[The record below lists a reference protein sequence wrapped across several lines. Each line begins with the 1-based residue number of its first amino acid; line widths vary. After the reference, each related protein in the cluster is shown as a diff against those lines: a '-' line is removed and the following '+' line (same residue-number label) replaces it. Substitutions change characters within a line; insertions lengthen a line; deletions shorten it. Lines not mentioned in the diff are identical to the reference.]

1 MKFKVLALE
10 NEDFK
15 KAFNCYLLANATFT
29 ENSIDQKQVEFQLMT
44 SQMQRDK
51 RLPIPGDFNN
61 KIVTG
66 KQLDIMDN
74 RAVTLNLRIGKKIT
88 KVKLIFADVFELK

>member
-1 MKFKVLALE
+1 
-10 NEDFK
+10 
-15 KAFNCYLLANATFT
+15 
-29 ENSIDQKQVEFQLMT
+29 
-44 SQMQRDK
+44 MQRDK